1 MNKATRHLRLPS
13 RQTLR
18 ALVRDAETGAGAIT
32 FQVIGYVNLLVIL
45 LALVYDFGGVIFA
58 QQVLKSAVVVAS
70 QELAKDVDANV
81 FNGDQEVRLV
91 WRSCGELQPMA
102 QAVANRVTGG
112 SGTLRAPNVT
122 ITSACM
128 EARSHS
134 DAVIVR
140 GSVNARVPI
149 LNLLLGVPPFTINA
163 EAVAMPNFGINT
175 LEQM

>member
-1 MNKATRHLRLPS
+1 MKAAKLHSFRASLKKLA
-13 RQTLR
+13 RQ
-18 ALVRDAETGAGAIT
+18 AESGAGAIS
-32 FQVIGYVNLLVIL
+32 FQVIGYVYLLVIM

-102 QAVANRVTGG
+102 QAAANRVTNG
-112 SGTLRAPNVT
+112 SGTLRASNVT

-128 EARSHS
+128 EARAHS

-140 GSVNARVPI
+140 GRVNAQMPI
-149 LNLLLGVPPFTINA
+149 LNLLLGIQPIAINA

-175 LEQM
+175 LDQ